1 MVGFGQRWGRE
12 KLPGLWD
19 PPAMRLSYPPTSEE
33 GAPLVFSV
41 APTVYHKAPSKD
53 SDDTGS
59 SLRWLEPPTSWV
71 VTLLSGGQGGRS
83 MFLPASPK
91 KQGSTSGV
99 KSVAPFM
106 AWKLL
111 APVTFMN
118 EGGPCL

>member
-1 MVGFGQRWGRE
+1 MTQVLPFVGWSHQPR
-12 KLPGLWD
+12 
-19 PPAMRLSYPPTSEE
+19 
-33 GAPLVFSV
+33 
-41 APTVYHKAPSKD
+41 
-53 SDDTGS
+53 
-59 SLRWLEPPTSWV
+59 V
-71 VTLLSGGQGGRS
+71 VTLLSGGQGGHS

-118 EGGPCL
+118 EGGPRL